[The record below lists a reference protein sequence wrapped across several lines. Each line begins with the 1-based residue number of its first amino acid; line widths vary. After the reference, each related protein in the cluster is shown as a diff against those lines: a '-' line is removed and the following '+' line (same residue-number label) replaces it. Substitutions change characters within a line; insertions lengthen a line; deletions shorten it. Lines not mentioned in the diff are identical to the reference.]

1 MSALR
6 VVVVGWRGKMGGEVV
21 QAVQSAGDLEYV
33 GGVEL
38 GEDLAAAFR
47 SLRPD
52 VAVDFTHPASA
63 MPDFRAMVAAGVRPV
78 VGTTG
83 FTPGD
88 LEEARALC
96 RDRALGG
103 LIAPNFSLGAVL
115 LMRFAAMAARWFPHV
130 EIVELHHDRKAD
142 APSGTALKT
151 AEVVA
156 RARAAAPVPRA
167 EDVRVTGA
175 RGGLWEG
182 VPVHSIR
189 LPGLVAHQ
197 EVIFGAE
204 GQVLTLRHDTMDR
217 KCFMPGVLL
226 GIREVFKR
234 RELVYGLENLLPA

>member
-1 MSALR
+1 VR
-6 VVVVGWRGKMGGEVV
+6 
-21 QAVQSAGDLEYV
+21 SAGDLEYV

-38 GEDLAAAFR
+38 GEDLAAGLASF
-47 SLRPD
+47 RPD
-52 VAVDFTHPASA
+52 VAVDFTHPSSA
-63 MPDFRAMVAAGVRPV
+63 MPNLRAMVAAGVRPV

-83 FTPGD
+83 FTPAD
-88 LEEARALC
+88 LDEARALC
-96 RDRALGG
+96 RDRSLGG

-115 LMRFAAMAARWFPHV
+115 LMRFAATAARWFPHV

-151 AEVVA
+151 AELVA
-156 RARAAAPVPRA
+156 RARGQAPIPRA
-167 EDVRVTGA
+167 EDVRIAGA
-175 RGGLWEG
+175 RGGQWEG
-182 VPVHSIR
+182 VTVHSIR

-197 EVIFGAE
+197 EVIFGSE

-226 GIREVFKR
+226 GIREVPKR